1 MVRPGPLSGGRCAR
15 AGLGAGAAQPGR
27 PPGRRP
33 AGRVCKH
40 RLRVA
45 LGFRRHTPRPRAS
58 TRGRAERH
66 RSGACPQQTR
76 HPRPRPSPLGG
87 PVHGSCPGPG
97 AGKRRPGQVRR
108 NNQRWRQLL
117 WSQRVGRPGRCH
129 RSAGRQSVA
138 KPPAGGRGG
147 LHPFGHSC
155 PWGVRRCGVA
165 RGSVRRIVVN
175 GKVVSIGHHYALP
188 PCWPGN
194 LALWLG

>member
-1 MVRPGPLSGGRCAR
+1 VVAALGLAWVQVRPN
-15 AGLGAGAAQPGR
+15 LGDHLAGAPQGASVSTGCALR
-27 PPGRRP
+27 LVFGGTRRGP
-33 AGRVCKH
+33 E
-40 RLRVA
+40 L
-45 LGFRRHTPRPRAS
+45 F

-138 KPPAGGRGG
+138 KPPAGGGAGGFIRSATLARGG
-147 LHPFGHSC
+147 S
-155 PWGVRRCGVA
+155 GVA
-165 RGSVRRIVVN
+165 AWPEA
-175 GKVVSIGHHYALP
+175 VSAESSSTAKWSPSATIMLFRHVGQ
-188 PCWPGN
+188 GI
-194 LALWLG
+194 